1 MFWTDESN
9 DRVSCFSVHT
19 SAPTVT
25 WIMLNINRT
34 STLVDNIRHGYWEV
48 NVRICRDSFYLDTFF
63 RT

>member
-1 MFWTDESN
+1 M
-9 DRVSCFSVHT
+9 
-19 SAPTVT
+19 T

-34 STLVDNIRHGYWEV
+34 STLVDSIRHGYWEV